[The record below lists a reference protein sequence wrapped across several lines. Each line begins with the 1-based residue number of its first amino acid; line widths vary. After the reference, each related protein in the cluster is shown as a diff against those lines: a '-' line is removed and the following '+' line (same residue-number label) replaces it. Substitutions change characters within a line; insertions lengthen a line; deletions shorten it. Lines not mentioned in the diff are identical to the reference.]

1 MSFLLYILQSRTKTK
16 SKCCLWFCSF
26 QEPPI
31 IDYQF
36 QKFLY
41 FFESI
46 YSLIMNNKYIYFQT
60 FSPIC
65 NLRITRC
72 YFLFLPGSRPDSQK
86 AEVAGIRVKT
96 RRRARR
102 RGGGREGPPRG
113 SRECCCLHQ
122 IFQHITNPAVT
133 GLQLCKIIPIKM
145 LPHWENS

>member
-1 MSFLLYILQSRTKTK
+1 MSFRLYSTVKKTK

-60 FSPIC
+60 FSPNC

-86 AEVAGIRVKT
+86 AEVAGDKSQDGE
-96 RRRARR
+96 A
-102 RGGGREGPPRG
+102 GREGPGPPRG